1 MPQRI
6 DDLVEFCRFLL
17 QRFLADR
24 GPQSAA
30 ALTYTTLFAVV
41 PMMTVTFAML
51 SAIPAFQ
58 GVGEQIQMYI
68 FSNFIPSTGATIQQ
82 YLVAFTDQA
91 RQLTWFGVGF
101 LMATALMMLLTI
113 EKAFNAIWRVRQPRR
128 GMSSFLLY
136 WAILSLGPLLLGAA
150 FAMSTYITSLSLIS
164 GPDALLGVGI
174 LLKAMPLILSIA
186 AFTLIYAAVPN
197 TRVSLRHALVGGV
210 FTAVLFEAAKQLFG
224 LYVRFFPSYQ
234 LIYGAFAA
242 VPLFLLWIY
251 LSWMIVLFGAELVC
265 GQSSS
270 QRWRRQS
277 TPRLLVMLVLLRIL
291 HERQQS
297 GREVRLRDVHRSGW
311 LLPQDEWDEILEFF
325 ERERLVCR
333 TGSSGWVLCRDLDHY
348 SFDRLLR
355 HNPWPM
361 AGSQAL
367 PKQLDEP
374 WYPAVRQS
382 LELLRSEQTRLFGGS
397 IADWLQGEEGVSA
410 ASRRKAGAPGVES
423 TGLSE
428 DER

>member
-1 MPQRI
+1 MQQRI
-6 DDLVEFCRFLL
+6 NDFMEFGRFLV

-24 GPQSAA
+24 GPHSAA

-68 FSNFIPSTGATIQQ
+68 FSNFIPSTGATIQE

-113 EKAFNAIWRVRQPRR
+113 EKAFNVIWRVRQPRR

-136 WAILSLGPLLLGAA
+136 WAILSLGPLLLGAG

-164 GPDALLGVGI
+164 GPHALIGVRTI
-174 LLKAMPLILSIA
+174 LKAMPLVLSIA

-197 TRVSLRHALVGGV
+197 TRVPLRHALVGGV
-210 FTAVLFEAAKQLFG
+210 FTAVLFEAAKQMFG
-224 LYVRFFPSYQ
+224 LYVSYFPSYQ

-242 VPLFLLWIY
+242 VPLFLLWVY

-265 GQSSS
+265 GLSSS
-270 QRWRRQS
+270 QQWRRRS
-277 TPRLLVMLVLLRIL
+277 VPRLLVMLGLLRVL
-291 HERQQS
+291 YENHQA
-297 GREVRLRDVHRSGW
+297 GREVRLRDAHRSGW
-311 LLPQDEWDEILEFF
+311 QLPEDEWDEIFEFF
-325 ERERLVCR
+325 EREQLVCR
-333 TGSSGWVLCRDLDHY
+333 TGSSGWVLCRDLNHY

-355 HNPWPM
+355 HNPWPLSGM
-361 AGSQAL
+361 QAL
-367 PKQLDEP
+367 PAHLDEP
-374 WYPAVRQS
+374 WYPTLRQS
-382 LELLRSEQTRLFGGS
+382 LELLQQEQANLFGGS
-397 IADWLQGEEGVSA
+397 VADWLQA
-410 ASRRKAGAPGVES
+410 RRV
-423 TGLSE
+423 
-428 DER
+428 

>member
-1 MPQRI
+1 MQQRI
-6 DDLVEFCRFLL
+6 NDFMEFGRFLV

-24 GPQSAA
+24 GPHSAA

-68 FSNFIPSTGATIQQ
+68 FSNFIPSTGATIQE

-113 EKAFNAIWRVRQPRR
+113 EKAFNVIWRVRQPRR

-136 WAILSLGPLLLGAA
+136 WAILSLGPLLLGAG

-164 GPDALLGVGI
+164 GPQALIGVRTM
-174 LLKAMPLILSIA
+174 LKAMPLVLSVA

-197 TRVSLRHALVGGV
+197 TRVPLRHAVVGGI

-224 LYVRFFPSYQ
+224 LYVSYFPSYQ

-242 VPLFLLWIY
+242 VPLFLLWVY
-251 LSWMIVLFGAELVC
+251 LSWLIVLFGAELVC
-265 GQSSS
+265 GLSSS
-270 QRWRRQS
+270 QQWRRRS
-277 TPRLLVMLVLLRIL
+277 VPRLLVMLGLLRVL
-291 HERQQS
+291 YESHQT
-297 GREVRLRDVHRSGW
+297 GREVRLRDAHRSGW
-311 LLPQDEWDEILEFF
+311 QLPEDEWDEIFEFF
-325 ERERLVCR
+325 EREQLVCR
-333 TGSSGWVLCRDLDHY
+333 TGSSGWVLCRDLNHY

-355 HNPWPM
+355 HNPWPLSGM
-361 AGSQAL
+361 QAL
-367 PKQLDEP
+367 PERLDEP
-374 WYPAVRQS
+374 WYPTLRQS
-382 LELLRSEQTRLFGGS
+382 LELLQQEQANLFGGS
-397 IADWLQGEEGVSA
+397 VADWLQA
-410 ASRRKAGAPGVES
+410 RRV
-423 TGLSE
+423 
-428 DER
+428 